1 MTEWN
6 YPLGECKK
14 IDDVSDASDTV
25 KYNLV
30 KLKGNT
36 DGRTQSRV
44 STSNE
49 KSEAKGGKQQHFYP
63 FFSTPAA
70 QNEDDTQ

>member
-25 KYNLV
+25 KYNLL

-36 DGRTQSRV
+36 DGRT
-44 STSNE
+44 
-49 KSEAKGGKQQHFYP
+49 
-63 FFSTPAA
+63 
-70 QNEDDTQ
+70 